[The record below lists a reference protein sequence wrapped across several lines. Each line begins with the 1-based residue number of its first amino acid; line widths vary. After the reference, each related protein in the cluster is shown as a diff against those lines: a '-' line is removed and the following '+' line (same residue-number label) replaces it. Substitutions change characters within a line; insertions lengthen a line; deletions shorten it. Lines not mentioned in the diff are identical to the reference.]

1 MNPRNRLDD
10 HLKSISDNIRDLIRK
25 GGKFLVLSSSSSDG
39 IAASSI
45 IFHTLERLNT
55 KCELRSTSNLSHSLQ
70 VGNSISDEYALCML
84 LDFEHESVEK
94 LDKCLQ
100 NKWLLIR
107 HLSNEI
113 TFEPDEVYAQRVLNI
128 NKYEYNGWSEITS
141 AGICYLLSITLD
153 TKNTDLSVLAV
164 LSSLG
169 ERQDRG
175 KGRSLVGINAEIAK
189 AGESQGLLRSQPD
202 DLMIVGREWRPI
214 HEAIALTRFPYIDG
228 LTWNLQRAKSIVE
241 NSGIKLK
248 ENGKLRVFSDLLD
261 QEKWAIY
268 EGIAKFVATNS
279 DTEVLPLESI
289 RGISYTL
296 LKEDKGTPLR
306 DAREYSD
313 LLGICG
319 KVQKSGVAISV
330 CLGDRFK
337 MLARAEETVV
347 RYLDIQRRSLSTI
360 FGDKWRI
367 WVDTDMVFMNG
378 EGTVAENALEDIVT
392 LLESSPQ
399 FLHKMFVGRT
409 VTQTGTYK
417 YCCRM
422 NDPPK
427 YTEMASAIRKCSSV
441 SHSLP
446 HPIEPYV
453 LCCEVQPSGI
463 ESFVSCLKDATR
475 TVNNARASRQ

>member
-10 HLKSISDNIRDLIRK
+10 DLKSISDNIRDLVRK
-25 GGKFLVLSSSSSDG
+25 EGKFLVLSSPSPDG

-45 IFHTLERLNT
+45 VFQTLERLNT
-55 KCELRSTSNLSHSLQ
+55 KCVLRSTSSLTDSLH
-70 VGNSISDEYALCML
+70 VGNSISDEYDLCLL

-107 HLSNEI
+107 HLSDEIAPESNEA
-113 TFEPDEVYAQRVLNI
+113 YSQQVLNI
-128 NKYEYNGWSEITS
+128 NRYELNGWSEITS

-153 TKNTDLSVLAV
+153 TKNKDLSVLAV

-175 KGRSLVGINAEIAK
+175 EGRSLEGINAEIAK
-189 AGESQGLLRSQPD
+189 VGESQGLLRSQPD
-202 DLMIVGREWRPI
+202 DLMMVGREWRPI
-214 HEAIALTRFPYIDG
+214 HEAIALNRFPYIDG

-248 ENGKLRVFSDLLD
+248 ENGKWRVFTDLLD
-261 QEKWAIY
+261 QEKWSIY

-279 DTEVLPLESI
+279 GTEVLPLEGI

-296 LKEDKGTPLR
+296 LKEDRGTSLR

-313 LLGICG
+313 LLGVCG
-319 KVQKSGVAISV
+319 RVQKSGVAISV

-337 MLARAEETVV
+337 MLAIAEETVV
-347 RYLDIQRRSLSTI
+347 RYLDILRRSLSTL
-360 FGDKWRI
+360 FGEKWRI
-367 WVDTDMVFMNG
+367 WVDKDMVFING
-378 EGTVAENALEDIVT
+378 EGAVAENALEDIVT

-399 FLHKMFVGRT
+399 FLRKILVGRT
-409 VTQTGTYK
+409 VTHTGTYK
-417 YCCRM
+417 YCCRTS
-422 NDPPK
+422 DLAK

-441 SHSLP
+441 SHALP
-446 HPIEPYV
+446 HPFEHYV
-453 LCCEVQPSGI
+453 LCCEVPPSGL
-463 ESFVSCLKDATR
+463 ESFVSCLKAAPR
-475 TVNNARASRQ
+475 TGENARASH

>member
-10 HLKSISDNIRDLIRK
+10 DLKSISDNIRDLVRK
-25 GGKFLVLSSSSSDG
+25 EGKFLVLSSPSPDG

-45 IFHTLERLNT
+45 VFQTLERLNT
-55 KCELRSTSNLSHSLQ
+55 KCVLRSTSSLSDSLH
-70 VGNSISDEYALCML
+70 VGNSISDEYDLCLL

-107 HLSNEI
+107 HLSDEIAPESNEA
-113 TFEPDEVYAQRVLNI
+113 YGQQVLNI
-128 NKYEYNGWSEITS
+128 NRYELNGWSEITS
-141 AGICYLLSITLD
+141 ASICYLLSITLD
-153 TKNTDLSVLAV
+153 TKNKDLSVLAV

-175 KGRSLVGINAEIAK
+175 EGRSLEGINAEIAK
-189 AGESQGLLRSQPD
+189 VGESQGLLRSQPD
-202 DLMIVGREWRPI
+202 DLMMVGREWRPI

-228 LTWNLQRAKSIVE
+228 LTWNLQRAKLIVE

-248 ENGKLRVFSDLLD
+248 ENGKWRVFTDLLD
-261 QEKWAIY
+261 QEKWSIY

-279 DTEVLPLESI
+279 GTEVLPLEGI

-296 LKEDKGTPLR
+296 LKEDRGTPLR

-313 LLGICG
+313 LLGVCG
-319 KVQKSGVAISV
+319 RVQKSGVAISV

-337 MLARAEETVV
+337 MLAIAEETVV
-347 RYLDIQRRSLSTI
+347 RYLDILRRSLGTL
-360 FGDKWRI
+360 FGEKWRI
-367 WVDTDMVFMNG
+367 WVDKDMVFING
-378 EGTVAENALEDIVT
+378 EGAVAENALEDIVT

-399 FLHKMFVGRT
+399 FLRKILVGRT

-417 YCCRM
+417 YCCRTS
-422 NDPPK
+422 DLAK
-427 YTEMASAIRKCSSV
+427 YTKMASAIRKCSSV
-441 SHSLP
+441 SHALP
-446 HPIEPYV
+446 HPFEHYV
-453 LCCEVQPSGI
+453 LCCEVPPNGL
-463 ESFVSCLKDATR
+463 ESFVSCLKAAHGTGE
-475 TVNNARASRQ
+475 NARASH

>member
-10 HLKSISDNIRDLIRK
+10 DLKSISDNIRDLVRK
-25 GGKFLVLSSSSSDG
+25 EGNFLVLSSPSPDG

-45 IFHTLERLNT
+45 VFQTLERLNT
-55 KCELRSTSNLSHSLQ
+55 KCVLRSTSSLTDYLH
-70 VGNSISDEYALCML
+70 VGNSISDEYDLCLL

-107 HLSNEI
+107 HLSDEIAPEPNES
-113 TFEPDEVYAQRVLNI
+113 YGQRVLNI
-128 NKYEYNGWSEITS
+128 NRYELNGWSEITS

-153 TKNTDLSVLAV
+153 TKNKDLSVLAV

-175 KGRSLVGINAEIAK
+175 EGRSLEGINAEIAK
-189 AGESQGLLRSQPD
+189 VGESQGLLRSQPD
-202 DLMIVGREWRPI
+202 DLMMVGREWRPI

-248 ENGKLRVFSDLLD
+248 ENGKWRVFTDLLD
-261 QEKWAIY
+261 QEKWSIY

-279 DTEVLPLESI
+279 GTEVLPLEGI

-296 LKEDKGTPLR
+296 LKEDRGTPLR

-313 LLGICG
+313 LLGVCG
-319 KVQKSGVAISV
+319 RVQKSGVAISV

-337 MLARAEETVV
+337 MLAIAEETVV
-347 RYLDIQRRSLSTI
+347 RYLDILRRSLSTL
-360 FGDKWRI
+360 FGEKWRI
-367 WVDTDMVFMNG
+367 WVDKDMVFING
-378 EGTVAENALEDIVT
+378 EGAVAENALEDIVT

-399 FLHKMFVGRT
+399 FLRKILVGRT

-417 YCCRM
+417 YCCRTS
-422 NDPPK
+422 DLAK
-427 YTEMASAIRKCSSV
+427 YTKMASAIRKCSSV
-441 SHSLP
+441 SHALP
-446 HPIEPYV
+446 HPFEHYV
-453 LCCEVQPSGI
+453 LCCEVPPSGL
-463 ESFVSCLKDATR
+463 ESFVSCLKAAPR
-475 TVNNARASRQ
+475 TGENARASH

>member
-10 HLKSISDNIRDLIRK
+10 DLKSISDSIRDLVRK
-25 GGKFLVLSSSSSDG
+25 EGKFLVISSPSPDG

-45 IFHTLERLNT
+45 IFQTLQRLSV
-55 KCELRSTSNLSHSLQ
+55 KCVLRSTTNLTDCLH
-70 VGNSISDEYALCML
+70 VGNSISDEYDLCLL
-84 LDFEHESVEK
+84 LDFEHESVER
-94 LDKCLQ
+94 LDKSLQ
-100 NKWLLIR
+100 DKWLLIR

-113 TFEPDEVYAQRVLNI
+113 APESNE
-128 NKYEYNGWSEITS
+128 EYGRRILTANRYGLNGWSEITT

-175 KGRSLVGINAEIAK
+175 EGRSLLGINAEIAK
-189 AGESQGLLRSQPD
+189 ASESQGLLRSQPD
-202 DLMIVGREWRPI
+202 DLMMVGREWRPL

-241 NSGIKLK
+241 NSGIKLRD
-248 ENGKLRVFSDLLD
+248 NGKWRVFAELLD
-261 QEKWAIY
+261 QEKWSIY
-268 EGIAKFVATNS
+268 EGITKFVATNS
-279 DTEVLPLESI
+279 GTEVLPLEGI

-337 MLARAEETVV
+337 MLAKAEETVV
-347 RYLDIQRRSLSTI
+347 RYLDIQRRSLRTI
-360 FGDKWRI
+360 FGEKWRI
-367 WVDTDMVFMNG
+367 WVDKDMVFMNG
-378 EGTVAENALEDIVT
+378 EGAVAENALEDIMT

-399 FLHKMFVGRT
+399 FLRKILVGRT

-417 YCCRM
+417 YCCRTY
-422 NDPPK
+422 DLLK
-427 YTEMASAIRKCSSV
+427 YTEMASAIRKCSNASPV
-441 SHSLP
+441 LP
-446 HPIEPYV
+446 HPFEPYV
-453 LCCEVQPSGI
+453 LCCEVSPSNI
-463 ESFVSCLKDATR
+463 ESFVSCLKAAPR
-475 TVNNARASRQ
+475 TTDHAKSSR